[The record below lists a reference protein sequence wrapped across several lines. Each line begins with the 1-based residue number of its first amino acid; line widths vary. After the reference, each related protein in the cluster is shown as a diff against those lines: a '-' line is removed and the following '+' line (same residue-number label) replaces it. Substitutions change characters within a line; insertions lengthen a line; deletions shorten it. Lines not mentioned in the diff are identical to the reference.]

1 MSLMHQLSQ
10 LSQTRTQNNPVFM
23 SKLSRRAVHGILLL
37 DKPQGISSNGAL
49 QTAKRLFNA
58 RKAGHT
64 GSLDPM
70 ATGMLPLCF
79 GEATKVS
86 QYLIDCDKRYR
97 ASMRLGITTNT
108 GDAEGSVLSE
118 SPVVDVDQTRIEA
131 IMAGFRGDIEQI
143 PPMFSALKHQG
154 KRLYKLAAKGIE
166 VERSPRPVTIYQLD
180 FCGYHD
186 NVVDFDVHCS
196 KGTYIRTLAEDMG
209 QQLGCGAHLVAL
221 RRYAVGNYTDKTP
234 IALEALESLRQEGS
248 YDELDRH
255 LLPLDSG
262 LNHLPRL
269 DLDDNAAQRLRNGI
283 RLELDGLSSGELMRL
298 YSPQEGFF
306 GLGEQRPDGQLASR
320 RIFHF
325 SV

>member
-1 MSLMHQLSQ
+1 M
-10 LSQTRTQNNPVFM
+10 P
-23 SKLSRRAVHGILLL
+23 KPSRRAVHGILLL
-37 DKPQGISSNGAL
+37 DKPQGISSNTAL
-49 QTAKRLFNA
+49 QKVKRLFNA

-97 ASMRLGITTNT
+97 ASMRLGVSTNT
-108 GDAEGSVLSE
+108 GDAEGEVIGE
-118 SPVVDVDQTRIEA
+118 TPVKGVDKARIEA
-131 IMAGFRGDIEQI
+131 VMAALTGDIEQV

-166 VERSPRPVTIYQLD
+166 VERQPRSVTIYQLD
-180 FCGYHD
+180 LSDYHD
-186 NVVDFDVHCS
+186 DIIEFDVHCS
-196 KGTYIRTLAEDMG
+196 KGTYIRTLAEDIG
-209 QQLGCGAHLVAL
+209 RQLGCGAHLIAL
-221 RRYAVGNYTDKTP
+221 RRYAVGNYLDHAP
-234 IALEALESLRQEGS
+234 IMMPELETLLKEGN
-248 YDELDRH
+248 YAQLDAQ

-262 LNHLPRL
+262 LGHLSRL
-269 DLDDNAAQRLRNGI
+269 DLDDGDAKKLRNGLRI
-283 RLELDGLSSGELMRL
+283 MLDGNYAGKLIRL
-298 YSPQEGFF
+298 YSPSEGFF
-306 GLGEQRPDGQLASR
+306 GLGEQRADGRLASR

>member
-1 MSLMHQLSQ
+1 
-10 LSQTRTQNNPVFM
+10 M
-23 SKLSRRAVHGILLL
+23 SKPLRRAVHGILLL
-37 DKPQGISSNGAL
+37 DKPKGISSNTAL
-49 QTAKRLFNA
+49 QQVKRLFNA

-97 ASMRLGITTNT
+97 ASMRLGITTST
-108 GDAEGSVLSE
+108 GDAEGDVLSE
-118 SPVVDVDQTRIEA
+118 VAVKDMDPAQIEKVLA
-131 IMAGFRGDIEQI
+131 NFRGDIEQI

-154 KRLYKLAAKGIE
+154 KRLYKLAAQGIE
-166 VERSPRPVTIYQLD
+166 VERAPRPVTIYQLD
-180 FCGYHD
+180 FCGYQD

-221 RRYAVGNYTDKTP
+221 RRYAVGNYTDQRPVT
-234 IALEALESLRQEGS
+234 LDELESLRRTDNGS
-248 YDELDRH
+248 ALDQQ
-255 LLPLDSG
+255 LLALDSG
-262 LNHLPRL
+262 LTHLPRL
-269 DLDDNAAQRLRNGI
+269 DLSDNEARRLRNGL
-283 RLELDGLSSGELMRL
+283 RLEQAGLVGGELMRL
-298 YSPQEGFF
+298 YCPGEGFF

-325 SV
+325 PV

>member
-1 MSLMHQLSQ
+1 MDK
-10 LSQTRTQNNPVFM
+10 P
-23 SKLSRRAVHGILLL
+23 SRRAVHGILLL
-37 DKPQGISSNGAL
+37 DKPKGISSNTAL

-108 GDAEGSVLSE
+108 GDAEGVVLSE
-118 SPVVDVDQTRIEA
+118 KAVEGVDASRIEKVLA
-131 IMAGFRGDIEQI
+131 HFRGDIEQI

-154 KRLYKLAAKGIE
+154 KRLYKLALKGIE
-166 VERSPRPVTIYQLD
+166 VDRPPRPVTIYQLD

-186 NVVDFDVHCS
+186 NIIDIDVHCS
-196 KGTYIRTLAEDMG
+196 KGTYIRTLAEDIG

-221 RRYAVGNYTDKTP
+221 RRYAVGNYIGQTP
-234 IALEALESLRQEGS
+234 IALADLQSGAQESD
-248 YDELDRH
+248 YDQLDKQ

-262 LNHLPRL
+262 LAHLSRL
-269 DLDDNAAQRLRNGI
+269 DLDDSDALRLRNGLRI
-283 RLELDGLSSGELMRL
+283 PLEGDFSGQLIRL
-298 YSPQEGFF
+298 YSPSEGFF
-306 GLGEQRPDGQLASR
+306 GLGEQRSDGKLASR